1 MQPGAQPVRGGTQ
14 IREQLLATHGR
25 PQQSHVRNARLGE
38 AAQVGE
44 VGRQVMTHD
53 DGGGEACEIER
64 LAQGVGAGLDD
75 MLRGREVC
83 GDGVRRAM
91 VDECDFPVE
100 AGRKIHQRC
109 CVRAGA
115 EYQNPRRQR
124 QRRDEQPPGLGV
136 SFDPTDLPVA
146 GALRQRGVHGR
157 CLERRRCAA
166 PRCTARQRQGSDR
179 QIRARGLRHH
189 ADRGGGV
196 RGERA
201 GKMGEGLPVILR
213 TSARPAARS
222 RSNRGSSGPRDVS
235 TCARLCQRGECAPC
249 AKPTLLPAAP
259 LRPRRAG
266 ALITRMVNKIAVAAH
281 APAEEAPPGPARRRR
296 VRGRP
301 KGASA
306 GKVRERLLEAARE
319 LFLRYGYRAVSSRQ
333 IGAAAGV
340 NFAMIRYYFGGKP
353 GLYREILQGL
363 VPPEIAA
370 LDAMQV
376 GRGGA
381 NLADI
386 LSNITRVW
394 AANPWI
400 AGFVLREVLVPG
412 GPMRTMFLRE
422 FPERLAPLVE
432 RAVRAEIERGALRS
446 DLDPK
451 LLVLSVVSLAV
462 FPFLGFP
469 LTSRVFGVRNDE
481 EFVTRFLRHTQAL
494 LACGVA
500 PGGRPA

>member
-1 MQPGAQPVRGGTQ
+1 
-14 IREQLLATHGR
+14 
-25 PQQSHVRNARLGE
+25 
-38 AAQVGE
+38 
-44 VGRQVMTHD
+44 
-53 DGGGEACEIER
+53 
-64 LAQGVGAGLDD
+64 
-75 MLRGREVC
+75 
-83 GDGVRRAM
+83 
-91 VDECDFPVE
+91 
-100 AGRKIHQRC
+100 
-109 CVRAGA
+109 
-115 EYQNPRRQR
+115 
-124 QRRDEQPPGLGV
+124 
-136 SFDPTDLPVA
+136 
-146 GALRQRGVHGR
+146 
-157 CLERRRCAA
+157 
-166 PRCTARQRQGSDR
+166 
-179 QIRARGLRHH
+179 
-189 ADRGGGV
+189 
-196 RGERA
+196 
-201 GKMGEGLPVILR
+201 
-213 TSARPAARS
+213 
-222 RSNRGSSGPRDVS
+222 
-235 TCARLCQRGECAPC
+235 
-249 AKPTLLPAAP
+249 
-259 LRPRRAG
+259 
-266 ALITRMVNKIAVAAH
+266 MVNKSALAVH
-281 APAEEAPPGPARRRR
+281 VPGREKRRG
-296 VRGRP
+296 RGRP
-301 KGASA
+301 RGASA
-306 GKVRERLLEAARE
+306 GKVRERLLGAARE

-363 VPPEIAA
+363 VPPEIAG

-381 NLADI
+381 KLADI

-400 AGFVLREVLVPG
+400 AGFVVREVLVPG

-422 FPERLAPLVE
+422 FPERLAPIVE
-432 RAVRAEIERGALRS
+432 RALRAEIERGALRS